1 MTSNSSAIVGIEVS
15 KLWIKA
21 VLLLHG
27 ETYIKALENDLAGYR
42 WLRSWLARHDVACAG
57 LPVCMAMNGAYAE
70 APALVFAGMG
80 MTILNADAGALEQFR
95 LAAMPQQEMHGP
107 QSALA
112 LLLARFGE
120 AGLARPWQA
129 PPAAELALRLGLQ
142 RLKILKLVRA
152 QEQGRSDA
160 HLRSGQHALFLL
172 LQRQIACIDEQIGQE
187 IQEIDAHIRRH
198 PAFAVQMPRCAASG
212 VLHEK
217 SAQAR

>member
-15 KLWIKA
+15 KLWLKA
-21 VLLLHG
+21 VLLRHG
-27 ETYIKALENDLAGYR
+27 VTTIKALENDLAGYR
-42 WLRSWLARHDVACAG
+42 WLRSWLARHDVACDG
-57 LPVCMAMNGAYAE
+57 LAVCMAMDGAYAE

-95 LAAMPQQEMHGP
+95 QAEMPLQEMRGP

-112 LLLARFGE
+112 LLLARFAE

-129 PPAAELALRLGLQ
+129 PPVAELALRLGLQ
-142 RLKILKLVRA
+142 RLKVLKLVRA
-152 QEQGRSDA
+152 QEQGRSDS
-160 HLRSGQHALFLL
+160 HLRCGQHALFLL

-198 PAFAVQMPRCAASG
+198 PAFAMQQPQRVMAG
-212 VLHEK
+212 VAHDK
-217 SAQAR
+217 SLPAR